1 MPVDLKTNE
10 WSLLRDQ
17 FRTLVHN
24 EGGRK
29 DSFEQFVDDG
39 IRRRFGELISSACLG
54 NGKQTFPLASEWRH
68 TLIQSSGSKWLF
80 LFSVGR
86 NT

>member
-24 EGGRK
+24 EGGRE
-29 DSFEQFVDDG
+29 DSLEQFVDDG
-39 IRRRFGELISSACLG
+39 IRRRFGELVSRACLG
-54 NGKQTFPLASEWRH
+54 NGKQTFRLASENDYVALAQAQLLR
-68 TLIQSSGSKWLF
+68 
-80 LFSVGR
+80 GR
-86 NT
+86 VDF